1 MVRSLMSPAC
11 AMVTPP
17 PWTVTAPPCLG
28 MAPLWTVMEP
38 PPMTPLCQ
46 HTMLLCPLTTLP
58 FHLMAPRCPS
68 VSVGEKIDSFSAV
81 ARVVRNP
88 TRVVTAVQVTMLQS
102 QGTVLQAQ
110 VTELPVL
117 REHSTLEEAMEATR
131 TRTRSM

>member
-1 MVRSLMSPAC
+1 
-11 AMVTPP
+11 
-17 PWTVTAPPCLG
+17 
-28 MAPLWTVMEP
+28 
-38 PPMTPLCQ
+38 
-46 HTMLLCPLTTLP
+46 
-58 FHLMAPRCPS
+58 MAPRCPS